1 MLFRAC
7 TAFVDNLAQLL
18 RVALIVG
25 AIFLVRDLH
34 DFRNEISPEV
44 AVVEP
49 VTIIQKHESGPDE
62 SLLTERVQHF
72 LNCTYEEYRREHYD
86 ECTNGQSR
94 IYGPPQAD
102 PDDMGNVLY
111 KGPILL
117 ARLDNYVRAE

>member
-1 MLFRAC
+1 MLIRAC
-7 TAFVDNLAQLL
+7 TAIVDNLAQVL

-49 VTIIQKHESGPDE
+49 VTVIQKIESDPDE
-62 SLLTERVQHF
+62 SLFTERVQHF
-72 LNCTYEEYRREHYD
+72 LNCTYEDYRREHYD

-111 KGPILL
+111 NGPILL
-117 ARLDNYVRAE
+117 ARLDNYVRVE

>member
-1 MLFRAC
+1 MLIRAC

-44 AVVEP
+44 AVIEP
-49 VTIIQKHESGPDE
+49 ATIIQEIEPQHDE

-86 ECTNGQSR
+86 EFTDGMSR

-102 PDDMGNVLY
+102 PDDMGNILSD
-111 KGPILL
+111 GPILL
-117 ARLDNYVRAE
+117 ARLDDSAYTE